1 MPLALRRF
9 AQQGWRD
16 NRPGEITHL
25 WVLKSA
31 GEVGKTAKAHGC
43 SIAVGLL
50 MVWRFADN
58 PLPLN
63 TAATQA
69 L

>member
-1 MPLALRRF
+1 ML
-9 AQQGWRD
+9 
-16 NRPGEITHL
+16 ET
-25 WVLKSA
+25 A

-63 TAATQA
+63 TAVAQA